1 MINMQIISQII
12 SQKRILEEKTMQ
24 EAIIE
29 TAGKIW
35 EYLNEKG
42 EVTTRKMNKDLGLTD
57 NFSNMGLGWLARE
70 DKINFEKRGAYTRVR
85 LR

>member
-1 MINMQIISQII
+1 
-12 SQKRILEEKTMQ
+12 MQ

-35 EYLNEKG
+35 EYLNQNG
-42 EVTTRKMNKDLGLTD
+42 EVTTRKMNKDLGLNE

-70 DKINFEKRGAYTRVR
+70 DKINFEKKGAYTRVS

>member
-1 MINMQIISQII
+1 
-12 SQKRILEEKTMQ
+12 MQ

-35 EYLNEKG
+35 QYLNEKG

-70 DKINFEKRGAYTRVR
+70 DKINFERRGAYTRVR